1 MGLALIDQYSKEEF
15 NQIVLLSTNYKEV
28 ASSKTKID
36 GISLIR
42 PTEYNSGLFYFNYIF
57 MYFEKLW

>member
-28 ASSKTKID
+28 AQK
-36 GISLIR
+36 
-42 PTEYNSGLFYFNYIF
+42 
-57 MYFEKLW
+57 